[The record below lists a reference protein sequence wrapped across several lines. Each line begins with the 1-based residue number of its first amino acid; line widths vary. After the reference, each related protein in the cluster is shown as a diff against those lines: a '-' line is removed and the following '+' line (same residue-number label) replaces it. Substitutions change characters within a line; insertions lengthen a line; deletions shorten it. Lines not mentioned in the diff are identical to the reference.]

1 MGFSST
7 RGRPRTYRCPTDTG
21 TPELRLKHALG
32 LTAEPIDLCL
42 TRGLINTDQHW
53 CSLHLRWL
61 YTLRYGAP
69 NLTTRYIDRPQMGA
83 PTEEHPKWREMR
95 EQEYQEAISMLKQ
108 QQRFEPVM
116 RICVFNELP
125 AFLSPALRSRARS
138 EAALA
143 SQLSIGHRTFCEGLD
158 ILVHHWRRQKS
169 APNPSPNLL

>member
-1 MGFSST
+1 
-7 RGRPRTYRCPTDTG
+7 
-21 TPELRLKHALG
+21 
-32 LTAEPIDLCL
+32 
-42 TRGLINTDQHW
+42 
-53 CSLHLRWL
+53 
-61 YTLRYGAP
+61 
-69 NLTTRYIDRPQMGA
+69 
-83 PTEEHPKWREMR
+83 MR
-95 EQEYQEAISMLKQ
+95 QQEYQEAISMLKQ